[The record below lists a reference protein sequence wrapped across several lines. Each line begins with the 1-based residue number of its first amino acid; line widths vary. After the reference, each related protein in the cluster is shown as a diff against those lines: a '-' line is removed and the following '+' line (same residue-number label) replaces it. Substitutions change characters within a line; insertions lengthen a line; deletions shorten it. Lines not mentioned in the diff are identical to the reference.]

1 MISRR
6 GLGILFI
13 LLIAALY
20 YGYVE
25 TPRQERV
32 APGARRASEEPSPA
46 ARERRTTAGKP
57 GSGGALPQLR
67 TDLLD
72 RLPQAYTGVQR
83 DLFHSA
89 RFVPPVPEIEP
100 EPEPVEPPEEIV
112 PEVVPVVPPPPPPP
126 TPEELAQ
133 KELARFKF
141 LGFFKKGEKRTIFLA
156 SGEEIFLVRK
166 GDVFGR
172 QGEFHV
178 LDLTATSLKLRKE
191 GAGEFTI
198 QLVDQAPLSAVSSRP
213 GNLSD
218 GAAPAAHPARPGA
231 ARRMPNALRN
241 MPVPPDIE
249 IAPDEQPQ
257 AEDQIQPEE
266 EPDETQN

>member
-13 LLIAALY
+13 LFITALY

-32 APGARRASEEPSPA
+32 APGTRRASEGPSPSA
-46 ARERRTTAGKP
+46 NERRAAASKP

-72 RLPQAYTGVQR
+72 RQPQAYTGVQR

-89 RFVPPVPEIEP
+89 RFVAPLPVIEP
-100 EPEPVEPPEEIV
+100 EPEEPPEEIV
-112 PEVVPVVPPPPPPP
+112 AEVVPVVPPPPPPP

-156 SGEEIFLVRK
+156 SGGEIFLVRK
-166 GDVFGR
+166 GDDFGR

-178 LDLTATSLKLRKE
+178 TDLTATSLLLRKE

-213 GNLSD
+213 GTLPD
-218 GAAPAAHPARPGA
+218 GAVPAPHPARPGA
-231 ARRMPNALRN
+231 ARRMPNALRG
-241 MPVPPDIE
+241 MPVQPDIE
-249 IAPDEQPQ
+249 IVPDDQPP
-257 AEDQIQPEE
+257 AGDQLQPEE